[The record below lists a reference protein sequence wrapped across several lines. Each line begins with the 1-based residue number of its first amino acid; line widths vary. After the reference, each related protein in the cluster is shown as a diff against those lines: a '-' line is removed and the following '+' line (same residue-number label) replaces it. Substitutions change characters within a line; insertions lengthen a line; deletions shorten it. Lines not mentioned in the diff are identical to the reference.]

1 MCVQQSLHEIYIDY
15 CPQCLTY
22 ANTPQI
28 LGFDGQPG
36 EVPGEFHIIDKL
48 PPSHPVPLHIHFLP
62 PGDANF
68 RREVLRLHTQ
78 KSLRH
83 VPTVLPNSF
92 SGQKNLNGKLFSK
105 LLLWG
110 EVARKW
116 KLTKGLEIC
125 FIFRVDPSALR
136 LCFTNSRNRREIC
149 FKKCCFPGNCIISYN
164 FSLQI
169 LSLWGKFESH

>member
-1 MCVQQSLHEIYIDY
+1 MSDY
-15 CPQCLTY
+15 Y

-68 RREVLRLHTQ
+68 WREVLRLHTQ

-92 SGQKNLNGKLFSK
+92 SGQKNLNCK
-105 LLLWG
+105 LL
-110 EVARKW
+110 
-116 KLTKGLEIC
+116 KLTATLGRGIKTVKI
-125 FIFRVDPSALR
+125 D
-136 LCFTNSRNRREIC
+136 
-149 FKKCCFPGNCIISYN
+149 
-164 FSLQI
+164 
-169 LSLWGKFESH
+169 

>member
-1 MCVQQSLHEIYIDY
+1 MSDY
-15 CPQCLTY
+15 Y

-68 RREVLRLHTQ
+68 WREVLRLHTQ

-110 EVARKW
+110 EV
-116 KLTKGLEIC
+116 
-125 FIFRVDPSALR
+125 
-136 LCFTNSRNRREIC
+136 SR
-149 FKKCCFPGNCIISYN
+149 
-164 FSLQI
+164 Q
-169 LSLWGKFESH
+169 